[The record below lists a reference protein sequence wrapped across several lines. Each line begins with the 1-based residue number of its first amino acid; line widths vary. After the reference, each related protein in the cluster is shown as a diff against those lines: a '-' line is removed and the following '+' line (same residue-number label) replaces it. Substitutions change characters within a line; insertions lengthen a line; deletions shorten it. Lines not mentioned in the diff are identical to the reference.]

1 MCLRM
6 QRMILLTATTAGV
19 GACSG
24 ACHRVPGSDPRG
36 STPITRQPALA
47 GQIDVAAP
55 QTREISIDNFSF
67 TPAQLTIPA
76 GSRVVWINRDDAP
89 HTVVS
94 DTRIFS
100 SKALDTDDRFEHVFT
115 TPGTY
120 PYFCSIHPHMTAQ
133 VIVTS
138 PN

>member
-1 MCLRM
+1 
-6 QRMILLTATTAGV
+6 MILLTAATAGV
-19 GACSG
+19 GACGG
-24 ACHRVPGSDPRG
+24 AGGCNRVPGSDPRG
-36 STPITRQPALA
+36 STTINHEPAMA
-47 GQIDVAAP
+47 AQMETAAPQAAAP
-55 QTREISIDNFSF
+55 QTLNISIDNFTF

-76 GSRVVWINRDDAP
+76 GSRIVWINRDDAP